1 MCRVSSRG
9 NVNIV
14 IFITLI
20 TSLSSQHHHKCTLR
34 NQHLQQVQTN
44 QGISGDTNCWADDC
58 EEVGVVVVV
67 GGGGGTGG
75 GGGGGDLS
83 V

>member
-44 QGISGDTNCWADDC
+44 QGISGDTNYMADDC

-67 GGGGGTGG
+67 VGGGGTGG